1 MWYRQEIEGC
11 IKELGTSAS
20 GLTEREAK
28 KRLEK
33 FGPNFVD
40 EDRDGIC
47 DHAGQGLGGHGY
59 GKGAGAVARDLAIWE
74 DGSVLHYIFLFLIW
88 TNQNK

>member
-1 MWYRQEIEGC
+1 MWYKWEIEDC
-11 IKELGTSAS
+11 IKELGTSAV

-28 KRLEK
+28 KRLEE

-47 DHAGQGLGGHGY
+47 DPDEPGLGGQKTGY
-59 GKGAGAVARDLAIWE
+59 GHMGR
-74 DGSVLHYIFLFLIW
+74 
-88 TNQNK
+88 